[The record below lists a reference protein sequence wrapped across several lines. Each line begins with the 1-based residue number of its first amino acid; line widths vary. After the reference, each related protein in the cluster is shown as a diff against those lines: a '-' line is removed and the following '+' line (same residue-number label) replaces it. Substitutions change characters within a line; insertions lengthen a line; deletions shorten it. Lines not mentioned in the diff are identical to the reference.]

1 MNDDMARN
9 AAPFVAL
16 ASLMVF
22 ASSMLVPTAAKA
34 QAVPSTCIAMADA
47 MPQHFRVTTVRL
59 DRPAVGAPFTTQTAG
74 SDWRHDRQ
82 PGPTTQRTPAAVEPQ
97 LRLAQA
103 TKAAPLAREE
113 VRITYLQH
121 ATYLIESP
129 QGVTA
134 ATDYDGHAGDVV
146 PDIVTMNHAHS
157 SHWTD
162 FPDAGIKEVLRGWNP
177 EGGAAHHAV
186 TVRDLYVRNVP
197 TDTRSFGGTLEAD
210 GNSIFIF
217 EVAGL
222 CIGHLGHLHQQLT
235 DEDYAKIGRLDI
247 VMVPVDGGYT
257 MSQTGVGDI
266 VQRLHSSIVLPMHR
280 FAGPIERFLSR
291 LPDFAVERRASPS
304 LTVSVRSLPKS
315 PVVIILAGV

>member
-1 MNDDMARN
+1 MKHSVARPISRS
-9 AAPFVAL
+9 AALVRCAVVACAL
-16 ASLMVF
+16 LLPVISH
-22 ASSMLVPTAAKA
+22 A
-34 QAVPSTCIAMADA
+34 QSVPSTCIAMANA
-47 MPQHFRVTTVRL
+47 MPEDFRVTTVAL
-59 DRPAVGAPFTTQTAG
+59 HRPHDAAPIVANMK
-74 SDWRHDRQ
+74 
-82 PGPTTQRTPAAVEPQ
+82 GPDLPDPVQRRSKGDGPR

-103 TKAAPLAREE
+103 TGSALLTRDE
-113 VRITYLQH
+113 VRITYVQH

-129 QGVTA
+129 QGVVA
-134 ATDYDGHAGDVV
+134 ATDYAGYAGGIV
-146 PDIVTMNHAHS
+146 PDIATMNHAHS

-162 FPDAGIKEVLRGWNP
+162 YPDPGIKEVLRGWNP
-177 EGGAAHHAV
+177 AGGAARHAV
-186 TVRDLYVRNVP
+186 TVGDMYVRNVP
-197 TDTRSFGGTLEAD
+197 TDVRSLGGTTELD

-235 DEDYAKIGRLDI
+235 DEDYARIGRLDI

-291 LPDFAVERRASPS
+291 LPDFAVERSASPS
-304 LTVSVRSLPKS
+304 LTVSMRSLPKT
-315 PVVIILAGV
+315 PMVIILAGV